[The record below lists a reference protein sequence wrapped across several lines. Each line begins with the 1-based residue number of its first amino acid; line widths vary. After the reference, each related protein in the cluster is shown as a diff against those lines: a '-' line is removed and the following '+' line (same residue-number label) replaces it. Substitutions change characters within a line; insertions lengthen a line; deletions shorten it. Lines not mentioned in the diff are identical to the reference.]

1 MSVTIELKPETEKRL
16 AEKAKQNGLPIE
28 TFIEVFIE
36 DNLEEAETSTQEKEQ
51 PFSKTATTEE
61 WLAEFHKWIDSHKD
75 RGEPYL
81 SDEALRRENIY
92 EDRF

>member
-1 MSVTIELKPETEKRL
+1 MTVTIELKPETEKRL
-16 AEKAKQNGLPIE
+16 AKEADKKGLPIE

-36 DNLEEAETSTQEKEQ
+36 DNLEETEISEQEKKKS
-51 PFSKTATTEE
+51 FSETATTDE
-61 WLAEFHKWIDSHKD
+61 WLAEFHKWLNSRKD
-75 RGEPYL
+75 RGAPYL

>member
-16 AEKAKQNGLPIE
+16 AEKAKKKGLPIE

-36 DNLEEAETSTQEKEQ
+36 DKLGVETDEK
-51 PFSKTATTEE
+51 PFYETATKKE
-61 WLAEFHKWIDSHKD
+61 WVAEFRNWINSHRTD
-75 RGEPYL
+75 TPLL
-81 SDEALRRENIY
+81 SDEDLRRENIY

>member
-1 MSVTIELKPETEKRL
+1 MTVTLELKPETEKRL
-16 AEKAKQNGLPIE
+16 AEKARQNGLPIE

-36 DNLEEAETSTQEKEQ
+36 DNLDEKSEAESKEKHFQER
-51 PFSKTATTEE
+51 ATKGEWVTE
-61 WLAEFHKWIDSHKD
+61 FDKWVDSHRTD
-75 RGEPYL
+75 TPLL

>member
-1 MSVTIELKPETEKRL
+1 MTVTIDLKPEIEKRL
-16 AEKAKQNGLPIE
+16 AKKADEKGLPIE

-36 DNLEEAETSTQEKEQ
+36 DKLEEAENSPPEKEKS
-51 PFSKTATTEE
+51 FSETATTEE
-61 WLAEFHKWIDSHKD
+61 WLAEFHKWLDSHKD
-75 RGEPYL
+75 RGKPYL